1 MGMFDSF
8 YTADGVEWQTKA
20 YECVLA
26 EWGVGDPVP
35 DGECVRTYQVK
46 VLGGR
51 RDTSRYSFV
60 TIRDLVVAGID
71 VPRDPLLPLVDY
83 CGGVAEMPTQCLDG
97 QPKLRYD
104 LIPEPALAAMAH
116 AFTVGTKHGDG
127 IKVESF
133 ATEYAAI
140 MRHLEAC
147 RRGETVD
154 PDDGHLHLGAVM
166 ARCAKLIATGTKW
179 EGE

>member
-1 MGMFDSF
+1 MSRL
-8 YTADGVEWQTKA
+8 
-20 YECVLA
+20 CA
-26 EWGVGDPVP
+26 ERHPEDLNLICGLPWKHEDAN
-35 DGECVRTYQVK
+35 DHWD
-46 VLGGR
+46 R
-51 RDTSRYSFV
+51 RENFWWY
-60 TIRDLVVAGID
+60 IRGAQ
-71 VPRDPLLPLVDY
+71 
-83 CGGVAEMPTQCLDG
+83 AEP
-97 QPKLRYD
+97 PKLRYD

-116 AFTVGTKHGDG
+116 AFTVGTKHGNG
-127 IKVESF
+127 IKVDSF

-179 EGE
+179 EDE

>member
-1 MGMFDSF
+1 MSLTFNVCNSNWPGP
-8 YTADGVEWQTKA
+8 G
-20 YECVLA
+20 
-26 EWGVGDPVP
+26 GDFLCDRPK
-35 DGECVRTYQVK
+35 DHTGQHNR
-46 VLGGR
+46 
-51 RDTSRYSFV
+51 
-60 TIRDLVVAGID
+60 
-71 VPRDPLLPLVDY
+71 
-83 CGGVAEMPTQCLDG
+83 GGVKWSDLSPPRRESPIPDPATSGGMISHYAGGPLPCRCDECLDS

>member
-1 MGMFDSF
+1 M
-8 YTADGVEWQTKA
+8 TETRTEWRVA
-20 YECVLA
+20 YE
-26 EWGVGDPVP
+26 EWGNDDSASVQSKSVNH
-35 DGECVRTYQVK
+35 YA
-46 VLGGR
+46 GG
-51 RDTSRYSFV
+51 
-60 TIRDLVVAGID
+60 
-71 VPRDPLLPLVDY
+71 PLPCRCD
-83 CGGVAEMPTQCLDG
+83 ECLDS

-104 LIPEPALAAMAH
+104 LIPEPALTAMAH

-133 ATEYAAI
+133 GAEYAAI

>member
-1 MGMFDSF
+1 MSGQCSF
-8 YTADGVEWQTKA
+8 TWMNKSGDRCCGVFHDDPYDPNHSCVDCPSKYAEEPLAPPAVNQCIAGPTCN
-20 YECVLA
+20 ECA
-26 EWGVGDPVP
+26 P
-35 DGECVRTYQVK
+35 
-46 VLGGR
+46 
-51 RDTSRYSFV
+51 
-60 TIRDLVVAGID
+60 
-71 VPRDPLLPLVDY
+71 
-83 CGGVAEMPTQCLDG
+83 
-97 QPKLRYD
+97 PKLRYD

-127 IKVESF
+127 IKVDSF

-179 EGE
+179 EDE

>member
-1 MGMFDSF
+1 MSD
-8 YTADGVEWQTKA
+8 
-20 YECVLA
+20 ECPA
-26 EWGVGDPVP
+26 IDPTDQWCCLERNGHIGP
-35 DGECVRTYQVK
+35 HDNHHGEVW
-46 VLGGR
+46 
-51 RDTSRYSFV
+51 
-60 TIRDLVVAGID
+60 
-71 VPRDPLLPLVDY
+71 
-83 CGGVAEMPTQCLDG
+83 LDG
-97 QPKLRYD
+97 RVIYTGGTLIDTQPKLRYD

-166 ARCAKLIATGTKW
+166 ARCAKLIATGTTW

>member
-1 MGMFDSF
+1 MSQCTHF
-8 YTADGVEWQTKA
+8 ADASNDQCPLDWHTCRVSGTH
-20 YECVLA
+20 YVLNCRKCDYY
-26 EWGVGDPVP
+26 W
-35 DGECVRTYQVK
+35 RTDCEHLPAGLNHYA
-46 VLGGR
+46 GGPLR
-51 RDTSRYSFV
+51 RQCD
-60 TIRDLVVAGID
+60 
-71 VPRDPLLPLVDY
+71 
-83 CGGVAEMPTQCLDG
+83 ECLDG
-97 QPKLRYD
+97 HPKLRYD
-104 LIPEPALAAMAH
+104 LIPEPALTAMAH

-133 ATEYAAI
+133 AAEYAAI